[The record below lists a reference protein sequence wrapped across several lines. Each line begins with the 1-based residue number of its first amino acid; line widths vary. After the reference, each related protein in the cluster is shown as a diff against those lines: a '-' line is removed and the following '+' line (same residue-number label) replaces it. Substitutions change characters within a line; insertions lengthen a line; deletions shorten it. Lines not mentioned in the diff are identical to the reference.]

1 MRGKILV
8 LLGLLILA
16 VPFGLAKT
24 DVSVEVQPF
33 NDVTVL
39 ILDSAE
45 EYFLLYAYEGDS
57 GPYGVINFSFESEKS
72 TVDVRIIEE
81 RRGEKV
87 NDMTFEGVSAY
98 STISL
103 DVYNETENFDAL
115 EDTQESSTDDGNQS
129 EDLNGSTQDNSSA
142 DDLQEDVN
150 LDAENDGTAQGVTGQ
165 VVSEDNEGTGSSK
178 LFYYLMAAV
187 VLAGIIG
194 FFVAK
199 RLGSASTKAPKDSS
213 LNRRGVEVYNPR
225 YEIATIKPK
234 SASPSTIEDAEQ
246 KIKDLE
252 EEIRTVKQTE
262 KLIEAQ
268 KRFEEAKRDL
278 ERLKGEGQ

>member
-24 DVSVEVQPF
+24 DVNIEAQPF

-45 EYFLLYAYEGDS
+45 EYFLLYAYEGDA
-57 GPYGVINFSFESEKS
+57 GPYGIINFSFESEKS
-72 TVDVRIIEE
+72 IVDVRIIEE

-87 NDMTFEGVSAY
+87 NDQTFEDVSAY

-103 DVYNETENFDAL
+103 DVYNETENFDIL
-115 EDTQESSTDDGNQS
+115 EDTQESSTDDENQS
-129 EDLNGSTQDNSSA
+129 EDLNASA

-150 LDAENDGTAQGVTGQ
+150 LNEENDGVAEGVTGQ
-165 VVSEDNEGTGSSK
+165 VVSENNDETGSSK

-199 RLGSASTKAPKDSS
+199 RIGSASTRAPKDPS

-225 YEIATIKPK
+225 YEIATIKPR
-234 SASPSTIEDAEQ
+234 SASPSTVEDAEQ

-252 EEIRTVKQTE
+252 DEIRNVKQTE

-278 ERLKGEGQ
+278 ERLRGEKGNQ